1 MQGTSHEDLLNER
14 VGALHVTPKILAQIP
29 RLMAREEPNEV

>member
-14 VGALHVTPKILAQIP
+14 AGALYVTPKILAQIP
-29 RLMAREEPNEV
+29 RLMVREEPNQV